1 MPAQSEARPL
11 RAARTEYTGERIRVL
26 RIARA
31 SLSPSLRGRE
41 RAIAKRFPQV
51 DLRVLAAKSWQEAGV
66 DVAVQADDLFPVKGV
81 GTFLSKHIQAFAYN
95 PLPIIKVMLEHR
107 PHIIDLDHEPYSVPA
122 AEVITLRNLF
132 APKAKIVMQTAQNI
146 LKRYPAPFR
155 QMEQRAFRQVDGAYM
170 CSETVR
176 EVLDIKGFDK
186 PQTLAPF
193 GVDLDLFKPKPIRL
207 QDGMPFT
214 IGYLGRLLPEKGLLT
229 IADAL
234 SQIRS
239 TNWRFMVVGDGPER
253 GPLEAALKQYG
264 LLHKTVFTGAVP
276 YERTPEYLHWMDA
289 LIIPTR
295 TTGTIREQFGR
306 VIIEAMACGV
316 PVIGSTCGAIP
327 EVIGHAGMVFQEED
341 DEELADIIDRVID
354 DEILRRRLI
363 RDGRERVENNFT
375 WEHAAERIFGL
386 YLRVLGLDG
395 LAGK

>member
-1 MPAQSEARPL
+1 MHQEARS
-11 RAARTEYTGERIRVL
+11 RTAPKTDYAGERIRVL

-41 RAIAKRFPQV
+41 RAIAKSFPQV

-66 DVAVQADDLFPVKGV
+66 HVELQPDELFPVKGV

-95 PLPIIKVMLEHR
+95 PLPIIKAMLAHR
-107 PHIIDLDHEPYSVPA
+107 PHIIDLDHEGYSVPA
-122 AEVITLRNLF
+122 AEIITLRNIF

-146 LKRYPAPFR
+146 YKRYPVPFR
-155 QMEQRAFRQVDGAYM
+155 QFEQRAFRQIDGAYM
-170 CSETVR
+170 CSDTVR
-176 EVLDIKGFDK
+176 EVLMAKGFDK
-186 PQTLAPF
+186 PYTLAPF

-234 SQIRS
+234 SQVRAQ
-239 TNWRFMVVGDGPER
+239 NWRFMVVGDGPER

-264 LLHKTVFTGAVP
+264 LLHKTIFTGAVP
-276 YERTPEYLHWMDA
+276 YERTPEYLQWMDA

-295 TTGTIREQFGR
+295 TTDKIREQFGR
-306 VIIEAMACGV
+306 VIVEAMACGV

-327 EVIGHAGMVFQEED
+327 EVIGDAGLIFQEED
-341 DEELADIIDRVID
+341 DEELADTLDRLLD
-354 DEILRRRLI
+354 DEVLRRRLI

-375 WEHAAERIFGL
+375 WEHAAERIFSL
-386 YLRVLGLDG
+386 YLRVLGIEG
-395 LAGK
+395 PTGR